1 MDSTQFMGL
10 LIAAI
15 VVLFGLAATVTALIV
30 KPVIGLNRTMVK
42 LDDSLTAL
50 NKTANAMENRLD
62 KHDIELDKLNDN
74 DKNFEGR
81 ISRLEAQKR

>member
-10 LIAAI
+10 FIAAI
-15 VVLFGLAATVTALIV
+15 IALLGAAGVVTTIII
-30 KPVIGLNRTMVK
+30 KPIIGLNRTMVK
-42 LDDSLTAL
+42 LDDSITAL

-62 KHDIELDKLNDN
+62 KHDIEIDKLNDN

>member
-1 MDSTQFMGL
+1 MDNNTFMGL
-10 LIAAI
+10 LIAAL
-15 VVLFGLAATVTALIV
+15 VVLLGAAGVVTTIV
-30 KPVIGLNRTMVK
+30 IKPIIGLNRTMVK
-42 LDDSLTAL
+42 LDDSITAL